1 MPNLKEVYDKCHKD
15 GFVINLQGK
24 INKEKVRKMLL
35 LIESN
40 KEIAEKSMK
49 DADENSITWNT
60 IYNLHYDIIRELAEA
75 FLVFDSVKILNHKC
89 LFAYL
94 CNNHPELELDWE
106 FFEKVRKNR
115 NGINYY
121 GQLVS
126 YKDFKEVKVQLNLYP
141 AILKKEIEKKLVISE
156 QSDKEEEGNY

>member
-1 MPNLKEVYDKCHKD
+1 MRNLKEVCDECLAD
-15 GFVINLQGK
+15 GFIIKLQGK

-40 KEIAEKSMK
+40 KEIAEKSAK

-60 IYNLHYDIIRELAEA
+60 IYNLHYDIIRESAEA

-94 CNNHPELELDWE
+94 CNNHPEFEFSWE
-106 FFEKVRKNR
+106 FFEKLRKNR

-126 YKDFKEVKVQLNLYP
+126 YKDFKEIEMQLNLY
-141 AILKKEIEKKLVISE
+141 AATLKKEIEKKLELI
-156 QSDKEEEGNY
+156 G